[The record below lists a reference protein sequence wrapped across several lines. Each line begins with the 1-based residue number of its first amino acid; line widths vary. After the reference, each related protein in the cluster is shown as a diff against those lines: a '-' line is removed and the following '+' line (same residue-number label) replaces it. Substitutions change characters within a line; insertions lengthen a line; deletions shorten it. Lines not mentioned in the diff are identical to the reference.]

1 MLSEG
6 ENAVRGDLEESNQTS
21 KEAQDWP
28 LYNARDHDQKFSPLD
43 YLNDFYSTAKEDVAM
58 QIVLFFLPGI
68 LYRLPSNNIETVL
81 DLGSGPTIHASLVMR
96 NRASNL
102 FSSDYAEVNRE
113 TLTNWIKNQ
122 SPFDWKN
129 VCEWIGGIEA
139 TQETAQQMENNT
151 RQKMRA
157 VLNVDVHK
165 QPVIRSVHYKVNESI
180 QIPTEFDVVITIFCL
195 EYASE
200 TLEEYRRA
208 VRNATTLIKSGGFLV
223 QGGVLEA
230 NEYGF
235 SGRRFKSCFIRKEN
249 VLEALKESG
258 LETTEGT
265 GGFHFITHDEI
276 FLLISKKL

>member
-28 LYNARDHDQKFSPLD
+28 LYNARDHDQKVR
-43 YLNDFYSTAKEDVAM
+43 FYPEVLIT
-58 QIVLFFLPGI
+58 IVQEFCTGFLQTTSRLFWTL
-68 LYRLPSNNIETVL
+68 
-81 DLGSGPTIHASLVMR
+81 AQ
-96 NRASNL
+96 
-102 FSSDYAEVNRE
+102 VNRE

-223 QGGVLEA
+223 QGGGFKSFGVLEA